1 MQKSLFI
8 SIIFIF
14 CLIANV
20 ASSNDFGVSSAS
32 IWHLKKAIKY
42 VNSGDSNQAIL
53 EAAKTKDKDIM
64 NLILWMNY
72 HDGVASK
79 GYDEISSFMEKNP
92 SWPRQTIL
100 KNRAEAALNDDI
112 PTRKILQYFKNSE
125 PVTGRAMRILAEAKI
140 NNGESDVE
148 VNKLLRK
155 AWIQGD
161 FSNDEEK
168 QFLKEHSSRLRQ
180 QDHISRIDR
189 LLWEHKTDTAKR
201 LIGRVN
207 REYQTLF
214 TARIYLIED
223 KKGADTFIARINEKL
238 KNDSGLLYERIDW
251 QLNRKNYNMAY
262 KYLSLAKGIMPY
274 QEKWWEAKNIIIR
287 ELIDIKEYKRAYKL
301 SSTHGNEKGTSDYA
315 DAEWLSGWIALNYL
329 NQKNKAYEHFYA
341 MYENVNF
348 PISKARA
355 AYWAGR
361 AAEKSANKEI
371 ADKWYK
377 LAAEHS
383 TTFYG
388 QMAYEKSYPNT
399 KINLPVIAKNSSK
412 GELLYKKN
420 KLAKAAYLL
429 IKTNQTQLAEWFL
442 KAAIDESK
450 NKHEMYLIS
459 RLGLETG
466 KVQFSVMAAKHA
478 LKNNVV
484 LTTSGWPVIKK
495 TPELFAEKP
504 IVMAIVRQESLFD
517 NNAESSANAQG
528 LMQIIPSTAKF
539 ASNALNIRYK
549 EDMLK
554 SSPDYN
560 LQLGSYYINK
570 LINQFDGSYVL
581 AIASYN
587 AGPGNVR
594 KWMKKYGDPRNAS
607 SHEEVIDWIEHVP
620 FQETRNYIQRVLE
633 NTQVYRNILDGQVL
647 TLEKDL
653 MRYDTKLS
661 SN

>member
-1 MQKSLFI
+1 MQKSFFI
-8 SIIFIF
+8 SVIFIF
-14 CLIANV
+14 CLLANV
-20 ASSNDFGVSSAS
+20 ANSNDFGLSSNN
-32 IWHLKKAIKY
+32 IGHLKKAIKY
-42 VNSGDSNQAIL
+42 VNSGDFTQAKL
-53 EAAKTKDKDIM
+53 EAAKTQDKDIID
-64 NLILWMNY
+64 LILWMNY
-72 HDGVASK
+72 NDGVAEN
-79 GYDEISSFMEKNP
+79 GYEEISAFIEKHP
-92 SWPRQTIL
+92 TWPRQTIL
-100 KNRAEAALNDDI
+100 QNRAEAALNDDI

-140 NNGESDVE
+140 NNGESNTE
-148 VNKLLRK
+148 INKLLRK

-168 QFLKEHSSRLRQ
+168 QFLKEHSKRLRQ
-180 QDHISRIDR
+180 QDHIARIDR
-189 LLWEHKTDTAKR
+189 LLWEQKADAAKR

-207 REYQTLF
+207 DEYKTLF
-214 TARIYLIED
+214 TARIYLIEE
-223 KKGADTFIARINEKL
+223 KKGSDTFIARINEKL
-238 KNDSGLLYERIDW
+238 KNDSGLLYERINW
-251 QLNRKNYNMAY
+251 QLNRKNYNSAY
-262 KYLSLAKGIMPY
+262 KYLTLAKGTLPY

-287 ELIDIKEYKRAYKL
+287 ELIDINEYKRAYKL
-301 SSTHGNEKGTSDYA
+301 VSTHGNEKGTSDYA

-348 PISKARA
+348 PISKSRA

-361 AAEKSANKEI
+361 AAEDSSQKDI

-377 LAAEHS
+377 LAAKHP

-388 QMAYEKSYPNT
+388 QMAFESIYPNT
-399 KINLPVIAKNSSK
+399 KINLPAIAKDSNK

-450 NKHEMYLIS
+450 NEHEMYLIS
-459 RLGLETG
+459 KLGLEAG
-466 KVQFSVMAAKHA
+466 KVQFSVIAAKHA

-484 LTTSGWPVIKK
+484 LTTSGWPIIKK
-495 TPELFAEKP
+495 TSELFAEKP

-517 NNAESSANAQG
+517 KNAESVANAKG
-528 LMQIIPSTAKF
+528 LMQIIPSTAKLV
-539 ASNALNIRYK
+539 SNNLKIKYN

-554 SSPDYN
+554 SNPDYN
-560 LQLGSYYINK
+560 MKLGSYYINK

-607 SHEEVIDWIEHVP
+607 SHEEVIDWIEHIP
-620 FQETRNYIQRVLE
+620 FEETRNYVQRVME
-633 NTQVYRNILDGQVL
+633 NTQVYRHILDDQVL